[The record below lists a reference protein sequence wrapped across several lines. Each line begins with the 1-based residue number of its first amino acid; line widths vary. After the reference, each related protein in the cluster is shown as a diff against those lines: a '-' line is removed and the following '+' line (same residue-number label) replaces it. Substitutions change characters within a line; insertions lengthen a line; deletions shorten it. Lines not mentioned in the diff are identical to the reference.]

1 MYDQS
6 VLPVP
11 LQDRFL
17 QHEDWR
23 WGSFTNEDG
32 ARLRTGWADPRP
44 SSTIRATA
52 IALPGFGGF
61 AEQSFELYNDLL
73 NRGIAIRH
81 LDWNGQGG
89 SDRYLSNSHKMHS
102 LGCSRDV
109 RDLHAFIHQFIEV
122 KHDRPMFL
130 LAHSMGANIAMRYL
144 AERSDAV
151 AGAFLTSP
159 MLSIRTKKAPPA
171 VVEIIARAMTA
182 FGFGER
188 YVFGYGDWF
197 FRERYALEDSRLS
210 HDPVRYRVGQLY
222 YRLEPNLRIGGGTW
236 RWLHETFLSI
246 RELRQLHI
254 LRDIRTPLFIASAGK
269 DIIVDSKAHRRAAHH
284 LPDCTLEYFSEAKH
298 DIFMET
304 DATRKPL
311 LDALDR
317 FLTEKVGV
325 R

>member
-1 MYDQS
+1 MHDQS

-17 QHEDWR
+17 QHQDWR
-23 WGSFTNEDG
+23 WGYFTNEDG
-32 ARLRTGWADPRP
+32 AQLRAGWADPRP
-44 SSTIRATA
+44 HSSIRATA
-52 IALPGFGGF
+52 ITLPGFGGF
-61 AEQSFELYNDLL
+61 AEQSFELYTDLL
-73 NRGIAIRH
+73 ERGIAIRH

-89 SDRYLSNSHKMHS
+89 SERYLRNSHKMHS
-102 LGCSRDV
+102 LGFRRDV
-109 RDLHAFIHQFIEV
+109 RDLHTFIDQFVEV
-122 KHDRPMFL
+122 NDDRPVFL

-144 AERSDAV
+144 AKHAGAV

-159 MLSIRTKKAPPA
+159 MLGIHTEKASPA
-171 VVEIIARAMTA
+171 IVSMIACAMTTL
-182 FGFGER
+182 GFGEH
-188 YVFGYGDWF
+188 YVFGYRDWQ
-197 FRERYALEDSRLS
+197 FREHYSVEDSKLS

-222 YRLEPNLRIGGGTW
+222 YQLEPNLRIGGGTW

-246 RELRQLHI
+246 RELRQLRV

-269 DIIVDSKAHRRAAHH
+269 DIIVDNEAHRRAAQH
-284 LPDCTLEYFSEAKH
+284 LPDCTLKYFSEAKH

-317 FLTEKVGV
+317 FLIEKVGV
-325 R
+325 H

>member
-1 MYDQS
+1 
-6 VLPVP
+6 
-11 LQDRFL
+11 
-17 QHEDWR
+17 
-23 WGSFTNEDG
+23 
-32 ARLRTGWADPRP
+32 
-44 SSTIRATA
+44 
-52 IALPGFGGF
+52 
-61 AEQSFELYNDLL
+61 
-73 NRGIAIRH
+73 
-81 LDWNGQGG
+81 
-89 SDRYLSNSHKMHS
+89 
-102 LGCSRDV
+102 
-109 RDLHAFIHQFIEV
+109 
-122 KHDRPMFL
+122 
-130 LAHSMGANIAMRYL
+130 
-144 AERSDAV
+144 
-151 AGAFLTSP
+151 
-159 MLSIRTKKAPPA
+159 
-171 VVEIIARAMTA
+171 MTA

-284 LPDCTLEYFSEAKH
+284 LPDCTLEHFSEAKH